1 MSALLRETS
10 REPRER
16 TSARIQVGR
25 AGTRPTTAQLLRF
38 QEDHACAQDAVLATV
53 DAGTPG
59 RLGCVLESRSSARDK
74 TEYLRNPGTG
84 RKLAEGEEGRILA
97 RITPG
102 AQVLV
107 AVGDGLSPAA
117 VEAQVPVLLPALLGC
132 LRKEGFESIAGPV
145 FVHLA
150 RVGVLDAL
158 GEILRPEVGILL
170 VGERPGLAT
179 ALSLSAYLGY
189 RPGPGRSDADR
200 NVLSNIHEGGIQP
213 LQAAAMVARWAA
225 SMRRQASSGVGFRPD
240 AG

>member
-1 MSALLRETS
+1 VRQFLRETV
-10 REPRER
+10 REPRDC
-16 TSARIQVGR
+16 TPARIQVGR

-38 QEDHACAQDAVLATV
+38 QEDHACARDAVFASV
-53 DAGTPG
+53 DPDAPR
-59 RLGCVLESRSSARDK
+59 RLGCVLELRSGARDR

-84 RKLAEGEEGRILA
+84 RKLREGDDARLLA
-97 RITPG
+97 RISPG
-102 AQVLV
+102 AAVLV

-117 VEAQVPVLLPALLGC
+117 VEAQVPVLLPALLDR
-132 LRKEGFESIAGPV
+132 LRVEGFESIAGPV

-158 GEILRPEVGILL
+158 GDVLRPEVGILL

-179 ALSLSAYLGY
+179 ALGLSAYLGY
-189 RPGPGRSDADR
+189 RPGSGRSDADR
-200 NVLSNIHEGGIQP
+200 NVVSNIHEGGIQP